1 MIHIS
6 TDALKILAFVESKE
20 SEALSPEEFLI
31 QLEELL
37 ESGDATIND
46 IINIINDHQS
56 KPL

>member
-6 TDALKILAFVESKE
+6 TDALRILAFVDTQE

-46 IINIINDHQS
+46 IINIINDQQS

>member
-6 TDALKILAFVESKE
+6 TDALRILAFVDTQE